1 MKSKTDNKSCI
12 DILLDMKSDVD
23 NLIESFNRNIKRQ

>member
-12 DILLDMKSDVD
+12 DILMDMMSDVD

>member
-1 MKSKTDNKSCI
+1 MTKNDNKSCI
-12 DILLDMKSDVD
+12 DILLDMMSDVD